1 MIQTRGVRTE
11 SPGRNGLFGFRRRR
25 ASGLVSAVLRFVPG
39 AGVLLGLGGCQ
50 PPLLTAD
57 EPRSQFHQ
65 YDVVR
70 DEQTQPFVRDEFGRQ
85 IPNLRGRLL
94 RPD

>member
-1 MIQTRGVRTE
+1 MPRSADRSV
-11 SPGRNGLFGFRRRR
+11 FGS
-25 ASGLVSAVLRFVPG
+25 ACISAVGLAVM
-39 AGVLLGLGGCQ
+39 LGIGGCRD
-50 PPLLTAD
+50 PLLTAD

-70 DEQTQPFVRDEFGRQ
+70 DQQVQPFVRDEFGRQ
-85 IPNLRGRLL
+85 VPNLRGRLL